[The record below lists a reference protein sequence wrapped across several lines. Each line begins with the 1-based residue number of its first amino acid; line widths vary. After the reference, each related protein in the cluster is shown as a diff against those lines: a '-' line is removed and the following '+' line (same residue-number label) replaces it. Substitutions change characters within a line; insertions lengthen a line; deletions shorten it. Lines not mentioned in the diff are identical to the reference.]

1 MAARPMFA
9 RILPLVLTLSLSGCN
24 ALNSSA
30 DSTIA
35 EERVAQPDAVVVQ
48 EFALSP
54 DAPQPG
60 GAPAGAT
67 AGNDATQAAQRFSS
81 SLASHLVAELR
92 KIGLPAVAA
101 DAPLPPGGMVVTLE
115 GSFVSVPAGDSAE
128 PQIVSLA
135 NAWPD
140 VVVDVQIYDTSE
152 DDDRLFADMEIRIS
166 DTNPLLPG
174 GEPTGEATKPPAG
187 KGAISPAIQ
196 AKLDAAAPD
205 GADAIAKQLTPFFV
219 DQGWIAQPAGS

>member
-54 DAPQPG
+54 DAPQPS
-60 GAPAGAT
+60 GAT
-67 AGNDATQAAQRFSS
+67 AGSDAAQAAQRFSS
-81 SLASHLVAELR
+81 SLAAHLVTALR
-92 KIGLPAVAA
+92 KMGLPAVAA
-101 DAPLPPGGMVVTLE
+101 DAPLPPGGMVVTIE
-115 GSFVSVPAGDSAE
+115 GRFVSVAGEDSAE
-128 PQIVSLA
+128 RAVVALA
-135 NAWPD
+135 ESWPD

-152 DDDRLFADMEIRIS
+152 EDDRLFEDMEIRIS
-166 DTNPLLPG
+166 DTNSLIPAGEPG
-174 GEPTGEATKPPAG
+174 GEPTKAG
-187 KGAISPAIQ
+187 TSKSAISPAIQ
-196 AKLDAAAPD
+196 AKLDAAAVD